1 MKKNLVLVQQKRSRR
16 NFYVD
21 DMLKSSQGTDE
32 AVDLIQQI
40 GNIRKAEGFNLTKFV
55 GNKIEVKFQRKIA
68 EKYIKIKELE
78 SEVQKKRALG
88 VVWNIKTDTL

>member
-16 NFYVD
+16 HFYVD

>member
-1 MKKNLVLVQQKRSRR
+1 MKKNLVLVQQKRSKQ

>member
-1 MKKNLVLVQQKRSRR
+1 MKKNLVLVQQKRSRQ

-40 GNIRKAEGFNLTKFV
+40 GNIRKAEGFNLTKFA
-55 GNKIEVKFQRKIA
+55 GNKIEVRFQRNIA
-68 EKYIKIKELE
+68 ETEE
-78 SEVQKKRALG
+78 HRTNQR
-88 VVWNIKTDTL
+88 T